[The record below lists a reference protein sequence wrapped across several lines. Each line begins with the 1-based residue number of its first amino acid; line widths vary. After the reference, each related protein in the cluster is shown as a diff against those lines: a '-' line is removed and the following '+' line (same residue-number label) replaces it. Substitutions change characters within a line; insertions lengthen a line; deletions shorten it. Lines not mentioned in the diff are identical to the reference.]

1 MTTAPQV
8 ITIFRSLAAKR
19 FALFFGTISER
30 IAINLAFAE
39 ALHQLRQGVP
49 MSPLVE
55 QGPVEGTSEE
65 MAVGA
70 RIAEQLRRSNLRIV
84 ANMNLAAAA
93 AAKAR
98 EIAAR
103 ARPSAQF

>member
-19 FALFFGTISER
+19 FALFFGTIEQR
-30 IAINLAFAE
+30 MIIHVAFAE

-49 MSPLVE
+49 MNHWEE
-55 QGPVEGTSEE
+55 QELAGGTSEE
-65 MAVGA
+65 MAVAA
-70 RIAEQLRRSNLRIV
+70 RIVEQFRKSNLRIV

-93 AAKAR
+93 AA
-98 EIAAR
+98 AAR
-103 ARPSAQF
+103 ARNRAEI